1 MRRTGMPTDTSSA
14 SEVVQRLVDATNRH
28 DLAALVD
35 CFAQDFVNETPTHPA
50 RSFTGVEQVRKNWSL
65 IFAAV
70 PDLEADVVHK
80 MIEADTAWTEWEM
93 RGTRTDGSRHLFRG
107 VTIFGVRQG
116 RFEWVRFYLEPVDEG
131 AAGVD
136 QSLRQQL
143 GR

>member
-1 MRRTGMPTDTSSA
+1 MPTGTSSA
-14 SEVVQRLVDATNRH
+14 SGVVQRLVDATNRH

-70 PDLEADVVHK
+70 PDLEADVVRQV
-80 MIEADTAWTEWEM
+80 IEADTVWTEWEM
-93 RGTRTDGSRHLFRG
+93 RGTRTDGTRHLFRG
-107 VTIFGVRQG
+107 VIIFGVRQG
-116 RFEWVRFYLEPVDEG
+116 RFEWVRFYVEPVDEG

-136 QSLRQQL
+136 QALRRQL

>member
-1 MRRTGMPTDTSSA
+1 MSTDTSSA
-14 SEVVQRLVDATNRH
+14 SEVAQRLVDATKRH

-50 RSFTGVEQVRKNWSL
+50 RSFTGVEQVRKNWSQ

-70 PDLEADVVHK
+70 PDLEADVVRQV
-80 MIEADTAWTEWEM
+80 IEADTVWTEWEM
-93 RGTRTDGSRHLFRG
+93 RGTRVDGSRHLFRG
-107 VTIFGVRQG
+107 VTIFGVGQG

-131 AAGVD
+131 AVGVD
-136 QSLRQQL
+136 QALREQL

>member
-1 MRRTGMPTDTSSA
+1 MPTGTSSA
-14 SEVVQRLVDATNRH
+14 SGVVQRLVDAANRH

-70 PDLEADVVHK
+70 PDLEADVVRQV
-80 MIEADTAWTEWEM
+80 IEADTVWTEWEM
-93 RGTRTDGSRHLFRG
+93 RGTRTDGTRHLFRG
-107 VTIFGVRQG
+107 VIIFGVRQG
-116 RFEWVRFYLEPVDEG
+116 RFEWVRFYVEPVDEG

-136 QSLRQQL
+136 QALRRQL